1 MLLYQRVI
9 LQKHFKVT
17 YSSYVITVMNDS
29 VTIYEE
35 EEYADFKELILY
47 QNYLLGLTISDGI

>member
-1 MLLYQRVI
+1 
-9 LQKHFKVT
+9 
-17 YSSYVITVMNDS
+17 MNDS

-47 QNYLLGLTISDGI
+47 QNYLLGLTISDGIWSVLKWKTLKF